1 LFVSAAV
8 VVVGQRVLGG
18 NPLELSVCVFFF
30 LFSLLCIAF
39 LALRMCGEVK
49 LSSAVFE
56 SNNSNTR
63 QMGGKSECEVAF
75 VLLDYQ
81 IVQPVNLQA

>member
-1 LFVSAAV
+1 M
-8 VVVGQRVLGG
+8 VVGQRVLGG

-81 IVQPVNLQA
+81 IVQPVNFQA